1 MNMHF
6 LRKLPIPKEIKEAY
20 PVTPAEAA
28 VKETR
33 DRILRGI
40 FEGRDDRFVLVIG
53 PCSADRAEPVLE
65 YLSRLRRLEDE
76 TRDRLLLVPRL
87 YTNKPRTRGE
97 GYMGMLHQP
106 DPDGAPDLL
115 SGLIAIRHLHLRA
128 LADYGFTC
136 ADELLYPDNHRYLS
150 DLLSYVAVGARS
162 VEDQYHRLTASGLSI
177 PVGMKNRCDGDLSV
191 MLNAI
196 RTASGPHA
204 FLYRGWEVQSEGNPL
219 AHAVLRGG
227 MDEKGHY
234 FPNYHEKNLR
244 HLCDLFSASDI
255 SCPTAL
261 VDTNHANSGKQ
272 WDKQPEIALEVM
284 ASRRHDADIRRTVKG
299 LMIESYLLDGAQ
311 PVGGG
316 LFGCSI
322 TDPCLG
328 WDKTR
333 ELVLRIADLT

>member
-1 MNMHF
+1 MNLHF

-20 PVTPAEAA
+20 PVAA
-28 VKETR
+28 ADAAAKESR
-33 DRILRGI
+33 DRIIRGI
-40 FEGRDDRFVLVIG
+40 LEGRDDRFLLVIG

-76 TRDRLLLVPRL
+76 TRDRLLLIPRL

-115 SGLIAIRHLHLRA
+115 SGLIAIRSLHLRA
-128 LADYGFTC
+128 LADYGFSC

-177 PVGMKNRCDGDLSV
+177 PVGMKNRCDGDLSA

-196 RTASGPHA
+196 RTANGPHA

-227 MDEKGHY
+227 MDENGRY
-234 FPNYHEKNLR
+234 LPNYHEEDLR
-244 HLCDLFSASDI
+244 HLYDLFAETDI
-255 SCPTAL
+255 PCPTAL
-261 VDTNHANSGKQ
+261 VDTNHANSGKR
-272 WDKQPEIALEVM
+272 WEKQPGIALEVM
-284 ASRRHDADIRRTVKG
+284 AARRHDPAVRRTVRG

-333 ELVLRIADLT
+333 ELVLRIADLA

>member
-20 PVTPAEAA
+20 PVDPVDVA
-28 VKETR
+28 VKEAR
-33 DRILRGI
+33 DCLIQAALKG
-40 FEGRDDRFVLVIG
+40 ESDRFLLVIG

-76 TRDRLLLVPRL
+76 TSDRLLFIPRL

-115 SGLIAIRHLHLRA
+115 SGLIAIRRLHLQA
-128 LADYGFTC
+128 LADYAFTC

-177 PVGMKNRCDGDLSV
+177 PVGMKNRCDGDLSA

-196 RTASGPHA
+196 RTANSPHA

-227 MDEKGHY
+227 IDQNGQIC
-234 FPNYHEKNLR
+234 PNYHAKDLR
-244 HLCDLFSASDI
+244 HLCDLFARSEI
-255 SCPTAL
+255 HCPAAL
-261 VDTNHANSGKQ
+261 VDTNHANSGKH
-272 WDKQPEIALEVM
+272 WEKQPEIALEVM
-284 ASRRHDADIRRTVKG
+284 DARRADPAIRRTVRG
-299 LMIESYLLDGAQ
+299 LMIESYLIDGAQ

-328 WDKTR
+328 WEKTR
-333 ELVLRIADLT
+333 ELVLRIADKV